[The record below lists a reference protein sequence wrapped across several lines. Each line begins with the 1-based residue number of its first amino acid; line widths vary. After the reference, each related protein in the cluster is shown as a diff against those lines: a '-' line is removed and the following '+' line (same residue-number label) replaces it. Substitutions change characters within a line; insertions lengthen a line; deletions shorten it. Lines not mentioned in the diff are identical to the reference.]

1 MASLEKP
8 LGKTKDIEENVG
20 EMRILQ
26 EGDPGKTWRNC
37 RT

>member
-8 LGKTKDIEENVG
+8 LGKTKGIEENVG
-20 EMRILQ
+20 EMRKLQ
-26 EGDPGKTWRNC
+26 EGNPGKAWRNC